1 MANMILRFVLA
12 VLFCMTF
19 SPCLYSQV
27 NTSSSSPSSSSLP
40 SRRLDAYSLFF
51 SREYG
56 NFFGSSLGISIFGN
70 QTFYVI
76 GVSPELAF
84 GPWGMGLDVNLR
96 ITQQG
101 QLRQE
106 DWRDGISS
114 YLRLI
119 RYVRYQFKRDSLYFR
134 LGQLDA
140 VRLGHGSILF
150 LYRNNASYDARRM
163 GIEFDTDFGDFG
175 FESLISDVSTFHI
188 LGLRPFW
195 RPLRSSGLAL
205 LSGLE
210 LGATFVGDFNPE
222 ATARIHSGV
231 APSGMPFDSLS
242 VVRSGP
248 MLAFGVD
255 VSLPLA
261 RLPLLDVDGFLDVA
275 ALAGYGAGVSVGFSS
290 VLKNLLNALALSAK
304 LEQRLLTKQ
313 FQFAYF
319 DALYEQERYQER
331 ATGIMTRADELSRMT
346 SGGAGVYIE
355 LGVSLLDKLRLFG
368 AYQRLYRTPH
378 GGILQLSMRLEELIP
393 SVVFRADYFKRDVW
407 AETDLFTLDNR
418 SFLQVEF
425 SYLPYSYLLLSVV
438 YQWTF
443 MPVRGENNRVLRYE
457 PLERIEPRVAL
468 HLQF

>member
-1 MANMILRFVLA
+1 MVFRFVLS
-12 VLFCMTF
+12 VLSCLIL
-19 SPCLYSQV
+19 PPLLYSQV
-27 NTSSSSPSSSSLP
+27 NFASSSSPSLP
-40 SRRLDAYSLFF
+40 SQRLDAYSLFF

-56 NFFGSSLGISIFGN
+56 NFFGSSLGISIFDN
-70 QTFYVI
+70 QTFYAV

-84 GPWGMGLDVNLR
+84 GPWGIGLDVNLR
-96 ITQQG
+96 ISQQG

-106 DWRDGISS
+106 DWQDGISS

-150 LYRNNASYDARRM
+150 LYRNNASYDARRI
-163 GIEFDTDFGDFG
+163 GIEFDADFGDFG

-195 RPLRSSGLAL
+195 RPFRSSGLAL

-222 ATARIHSGV
+222 ATARIHSGA
-231 APSGMPFDSLS
+231 APSGTSFDSLS
-242 VVRSGP
+242 IVRSGP
-248 MLAFGVD
+248 MLAFGLD
-255 VSLPLA
+255 ASFPLT
-261 RLPLLDVDGFLDVA
+261 RLPLLDVDCFFDVA
-275 ALAGYGAGVSVGFSS
+275 GLAGYGVGVSVGVSS
-290 VLKNLLNALALSAK
+290 AFKNLFNALVLSAK

-331 ATGIMTRADELSRMT
+331 TTGIMTRVDELSRIA
-346 SGGAGVYIE
+346 SEGAGIYIE
-355 LGVSLLDKLRLFG
+355 LGASILDKLKLFG
-368 AYQRLYRTPH
+368 AYQRLYRTPR
-378 GGILQLSMRLEELIP
+378 GGILQLSIRLEELLP

-407 AETDLFTLDNR
+407 VETELFTLDNR

-425 SYLPYSYLLLSVV
+425 SYLPYPYLLLSLV

-443 MPVRGENNRVLRYE
+443 MPVRGENNRILHYE
-457 PLERIEPRVAL
+457 PLQRIEPRAAL